1 MILIVKQP
9 KYQLTGEDILS
20 SNQQQIIEQAR
31 FSYSPLGKAF
41 EKQIKTIEDQAK
53 KQVNAL
59 ESLKPKEQRKTI
71 THDDESLG
79 EKEESY
85 KILFDEKLDEIQELS
100 KEIDYK
106 NLNYNFT
113 SKASGSMNFIKF
125 KGPFGLFKK
134 ITDGDISLE
143 MKEEDKE
150 KFKREFSQIKS
161 GNPKHK
167 SEMQLYTIKNVK
179 NLCDSRQKLL
189 IYLIITQK
197 LNLNLFI
204 GQNKMKLW
212 ENDLKY

>member
-1 MILIVKQP
+1 M
-9 KYQLTGEDILS
+9 
-20 SNQQQIIEQAR
+20 
-31 FSYSPLGKAF
+31 
-41 EKQIKTIEDQAK
+41 KTIEDQVK
-53 KQVNAL
+53 KQVDAL

-71 THDDESLG
+71 THDEEYLG
-79 EKEESY
+79 EKKESY
-85 KILFDEKLDEIQELS
+85 KRLFDEKLDEIQELS

-113 SKASGSMNFIKF
+113 SKANGSMNFIKF

-134 ITDGDISLE
+134 LRDGDISLE
-143 MKEEDKE
+143 MVEEDKE

-161 GNPKHK
+161 ENPKHK

-189 IYLIITQK
+189 MYLIISQK